1 MVIAFKK
8 RSENPKDIV
17 SENLCVYVISNLR
30 NKNARSNKVVVG
42 ELNLRKPNALQ
53 L

>member
-8 RSENPKDIV
+8 QSENPKDLVLEI
-17 SENLCVYVISNLR
+17 LHVYVISNLR
-30 NKNARSNKVVVG
+30 DKNARSNKMVVG